1 MKVDT
6 STAHNVV
13 VVSRK
18 WELILR
24 GIMFVLGAGIAVMIY
39 RECLHDPDCNPIAV
53 GYFSLLSL
61 TFFLTSGLPVDKL
74 VSTDLVKKG

>member
-6 STAHNVV
+6 TTAHNVLV
-13 VVSRK
+13 ISRGL
-18 WELILR
+18 EIALR
-24 GIMFVLGAGIAVMIY
+24 LLMFGLGVFLAVIIY
-39 RECLHDPDCNPIAV
+39 RECLHDPECNSIAV

-74 VSTDLVKKG
+74 VNADVVKKQ